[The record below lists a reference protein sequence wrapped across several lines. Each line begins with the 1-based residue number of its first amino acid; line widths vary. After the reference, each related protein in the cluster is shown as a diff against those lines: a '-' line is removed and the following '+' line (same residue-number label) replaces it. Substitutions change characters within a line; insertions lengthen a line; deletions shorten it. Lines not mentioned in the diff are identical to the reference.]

1 MSPRLGRAV
10 RLALAVLLAVPTSAR
25 AEPVEFFGSYVGAGV
40 LRDLVTGEVERRDLV
55 TSIGPYGDGGFAVRW
70 SSVVLVDGRRDVQ
83 GVEHLVR
90 ALAFEP
96 VEDGDYYLRAPEY
109 DPFRLRDRLEP
120 MAGDALAWARI
131 EGDLLDIYVFAV
143 TGEGA
148 GELQRHR
155 RVLTDIGLD
164 LAYTSFVD
172 GIVVSDGSGSMV
184 RVGDTVETD
193 AP

>member
-1 MSPRLGRAV
+1 
-10 RLALAVLLAVPTSAR
+10 
-25 AEPVEFFGSYVGAGV
+25 VEFFGSYVGAGV